1 MERAQG
7 RKWLLYGGGACLVI
21 WLVASNAISA
31 RDNSSNKAPLPEF
44 MDTTPDTRHGEEVTI
59 SRLQQQLREAHEEL
73 ADQRESQ
80 EQRDARLQAQLEE
93 MQAGME
99 SEREQTRETMES
111 LRTRL
116 ADISSGDD
124 GTSEVRIGTSSNR
137 STDANRA
144 PSDYLRPRGD
154 DAGAVPP
161 PR

>member
-1 MERAQG
+1 
-7 RKWLLYGGGACLVI
+7 
-21 WLVASNAISA
+21 
-31 RDNSSNKAPLPEF
+31 
-44 MDTTPDTRHGEEVTI
+44 
-59 SRLQQQLREAHEEL
+59 
-73 ADQRESQ
+73 
-80 EQRDARLQAQLEE
+80 
-93 MQAGME
+93 
-99 SEREQTRETMES
+99 MES

-161 PR
+161 PPVARRDGDSGRAGLPRGNNRRHRAASFLHSFHSSRRKKDRLTRSYSMAQVVSPALASYVMKRLSRMTKKRIWGHLKLGSSLWGRSLRWQC